1 MHTNAYTYVLCMN
14 ASENQNPSTPP
25 HHLLQTLHSG
35 LPERRRLRPV
45 QRLRTAMHTYIQP
58 TLQNKV
64 RRLNGQLF
72 VVFFF
77 SSCGR
82 KGLVLRALGLEQ
94 TQEKLHLTYCR
105 LRALGGGL
113 PCGKAAAAAAA
124 AASSSFFLDQS
135 IGCQQTMLLL
145 TNIDIFLLNDCGLR
159 FSIKGN

>member
-72 VVFFF
+72 VVVVFFLLWEKGVG
-77 SSCGR
+77 SPCLGSGTNPR
-82 KGLVLRALGLEQ
+82 KITSYILPAAR
-94 TQEKLHLTYCR
+94 TWWWLTMR
-105 LRALGGGL
+105 EEGGGGGGGVVVVVL
-113 PCGKAAAAAAA
+113 PG
-124 AASSSFFLDQS
+124 SVNWLSTDNVVVDQHRYFFV
-135 IGCQQTMLLL
+135 
-145 TNIDIFLLNDCGLR
+145 
-159 FSIKGN
+159 K